1 MRLPRP
7 EQDILDIL
15 AGARLFSGLDSEALS
30 GLLAIAKVENFEA
43 GQVLYNQGD
52 LAEVGYILARG
63 RVELVENSFPGRS
76 AIQLF
81 TAGSLFSD
89 NGFIKAWKYRRSC
102 RTIEETTVLSFE
114 TGIFRTLLG
123 QGDEAAMR
131 IIDNLLDVFVHDLR
145 DTNQKLDKIFSRP
158 DRTLEQLKLLMQPT
172 QGL

>member
-1 MRLPRP
+1 M
-7 EQDILDIL
+7 
-15 AGARLFSGLDSEALS
+15 
-30 GLLAIAKVENFEA
+30 
-43 GQVLYNQGD
+43 
-52 LAEVGYILARG
+52 
-63 RVELVENSFPGRS
+63 
-76 AIQLF
+76 
-81 TAGSLFSD
+81 
-89 NGFIKAWKYRRSC
+89 
-102 RTIEETTVLSFE
+102 LSFE